1 MSNNFGYIDIILLG
15 MIAGFIIL
23 RLRSILGRKTGHE
36 PKIYPGFTEKKFNVP
51 NNNTKSFKEN
61 LEVLEGQKKEEFL
74 KGAEIAYETILTSF
88 SKGDKK
94 KLQTLLTSDMASN
107 FAQAI
112 DARNK
117 ENIKSEFTFIG
128 VKESSVEKYER
139 IKNELFASVKFV
151 SEVISVKRDK
161 DNKIIEGN
169 PDKIKQVTD
178 YWKFTK
184 NILKKSPNWYLSE
197 IVSKWTK
204 RKIFLKKILIPG
216 KTILRTL
223 PI

>member
-1 MSNNFGYIDIILLG
+1 M
-15 MIAGFIIL
+15 
-23 RLRSILGRKTGHE
+23 
-36 PKIYPGFTEKKFNVP
+36 V
-51 NNNTKSFKEN
+51 
-61 LEVLEGQKKEEFL
+61 
-74 KGAEIAYETILTSF
+74 
-88 SKGDKK
+88 
-94 KLQTLLTSDMASN
+94 SN
-107 FAQAI
+107 FEQAI

-197 IVSKWTK
+197 IEKK
-204 RKIFLKKILIPG
+204 KKKKKIFLKKILIPG
-216 KTILRTL
+216 KTILKTL